1 MKVNVMDI
9 SNAKVGEL
17 NLPAQF
23 KEEFRPDIIHR
34 AVLAL
39 QSNAMQPY
47 GAAPE
52 AGKRVSAKLSRRRRK
67 FKTSYGIGIS
77 RVPRKI
83 LSRRGM
89 RMTWVA
95 AFAPGTV
102 GGRRAHPPK
111 SAKNWELKINKKERK
126 KAIRSALAA
135 TASKDY
141 IKFDNCLSGHISL

>member
-52 AGKRVSAKLSRRRRK
+52 AEGEAQAQGRKARKEKL
-67 FKTSYGIGIS
+67 I
-77 RVPRKI
+77 
-83 LSRRGM
+83 
-89 RMTWVA
+89 
-95 AFAPGTV
+95 
-102 GGRRAHPPK
+102 
-111 SAKNWELKINKKERK
+111 
-126 KAIRSALAA
+126 
-135 TASKDY
+135 
-141 IKFDNCLSGHISL
+141 